1 MRKPWTIK
9 WGVGTTKNC
18 ACSCSSDDYNDIL
31 ENELD
36 TDDDDAEIEND
47 TTLEQN
53 INNDDATDDGLI
65 VTNNEKNN
73 ITNNSRLTTN
83 IKMI

>member
-1 MRKPWTIK
+1 MRNPWTIK
-9 WGVGTTKNC
+9 WDIGTTKNC

-53 INNDDATDDGLI
+53 INNDDAADDDLI
-65 VTNNEKNN
+65 ATNNDENN
-73 ITNNSRLTTN
+73 ITCNSYFTTN
-83 IKMI
+83 FKTI